1 MTHDVESRTDE
12 LDDSSAALDHV
23 VVENDDAPNEC
34 AIFPKAASEDRL
46 LTNWLTA
53 HGDSFVSL
61 ESMR

>member
-1 MTHDVESRTDE
+1 MTYDVESQTTE
-12 LDDSSAALDHV
+12 IDDPNEALDHV
-23 VVENDDAPNEC
+23 VVENDDAANEC
-34 AIFPKAASEDRL
+34 AIFPQGASEDRL